1 MNILVQSIDCTKIIT
16 KIEVYYWLNEKN
28 LSTFFCC
35 KGDYEYNKCSGTDCI
50 PCEQRFT
57 LCKDKPDGPNALPGE
72 EVTGRYVKC
81 SQGVALGIMICPD
94 EKIYNPQERK
104 CKLSNK
110 GKLHKKIRENIQF
123 RLPVAIFLIRLI
135 IYMLVYI
142 CFRYSIR
149 HLQNTS

>member
-1 MNILVQSIDCTKIIT
+1 MNEK
-16 KIEVYYWLNEKN
+16 LNEKVIN
-28 LSTFFCC
+28 IFSR
-35 KGDYEYNKCSGTDCI
+35 KGDYEYNKCSGSDCI

-72 EVTGRYVKC
+72 EVTGRYVEC
-81 SQGVALGIMICPD
+81 SQGVALGIMICQD

-110 GKLHKKIRENIQF
+110 GKLNTKRRRIRENIQF
-123 RLPVAIFLIRLI
+123 PLPVAIFLRLGVLIRLI
-135 IYMLVYI
+135 IYVYI